1 MSTRQRRSEHLQ
13 RRRPPKK
20 RAASL
25 TALLA
30 AATVA
35 LSTLLVA
42 APAPPPAYAGVD
54 DFYFESFHSDYY
66 LGRDAAGNA
75 TLRTVE
81 TIVAVFPEFDQNRGI
96 LRAIPLQYGDVDL
109 EISRISV
116 TDRFGDEHPWQR
128 ETDGGF
134 AVIRVGSASR
144 YVHGTQTYVVEYSQ
158 RNVVRSF
165 SDTASDEFYWDVNGT
180 GWRQP
185 FDRVSMTL
193 HLEDGIDAD
202 LTGASAC
209 YFGYEGSTDRCDIV
223 RTATGF
229 EASVSELLPWQTMTI
244 AVGFDPDAF
253 VDPPI
258 FRESW
263 VFTVLPW
270 LLLIGSAATW
280 LFALLWRVVKWR
292 DHPGRGIIVPQYTPL
307 PDAYPALAA
316 HLLDRKKAAL
326 PAQLI
331 DFAVNDVIK
340 IRENLERLGDNRWE
354 IELLVDPSELEPERR
369 KLLQYIF
376 DKPSR
381 GRRVTLAGADRKL
394 GDRLAKATTELEKR
408 LSSRGWMAKP
418 SSKLPRITGTITG
431 WIVVISIALWAY
443 SFFAE
448 TDSPLLWIAPW
459 ACFFLWIFTSGA
471 AKPPYLLTESGAAAR
486 DYLYGIRDY
495 LQLAEADRI
504 RMLQGPET
512 AERIDVTDRQAVVK
526 LYERLLGYAVV
537 FGVERQWL
545 GELAKDYEQYGQP
558 EWAKGTRTLYSID
571 TFSHS
576 IASTR
581 FAVTPPVSTSSGGSS
596 WSSSDSSSFSGGSS
610 GGGSSGGGGGGGGGG
625 GW

>member
-1 MSTRQRRSEHLQ
+1 MSTRQRRSEQTQ
-13 RRRPPKK
+13 RRRSPGK
-20 RAASL
+20 RIASL

-30 AATVA
+30 ATTVA
-35 LSTLLVA
+35 LSTVLIA
-42 APAPPPAYAGVD
+42 APPPPPAYAGVD
-54 DFYFESFHSDYY
+54 DFVFESFHADYY
-66 LGRDAAGNA
+66 LGRDGAGNA

-96 LRAIPLQYGDVDL
+96 LRAIPLHYGDVDL
-109 EISRISV
+109 ELSQISV
-116 TDRFGDEHPWQR
+116 TDQSGNGHPWQR

-134 AVIRVGSASR
+134 AVIRIGTASR
-144 YVHGTQTYVVEYSQ
+144 YVHGKQTYVVEYSQ

-165 SDTASDEFYWDVNGT
+165 RDTASDEFYWDVNGI
-180 GWRQP
+180 GWNQP
-185 FDRVSMTL
+185 FERVSMTL

-209 YFGYEGSTDRCDIV
+209 YFGYDGSTDRCDIV

-229 EASVSELLPWQTMTI
+229 EASVTDLLPRQTMTI
-244 AVGFDPDAF
+244 AAGFEPDAF
-253 VDPPI
+253 VDPPVL
-258 FRESW
+258 RENW
-263 VFTVLPW
+263 VFTGLPW
-270 LLLIGSAATW
+270 LLLIVSGLTW
-280 LFALLWRVVKWR
+280 LFALLWRIVKWR

-307 PDAYPALAA
+307 NDAYPALAA
-316 HLLDRKKAAL
+316 HLLDSKKTAL

-340 IRENLERLGDNRWE
+340 IRENLERLDDNRWE
-354 IELLVDPSELEPERR
+354 LELLVDPSEVESERR

-381 GRRVTLAGADRKL
+381 GRRVTLTRTNRKL
-394 GDRLAKATTELEKR
+394 GDRLAKATTDLEKR
-408 LSSRGWMAKP
+408 LTSRGWMAKP
-418 SSKLPRITGTITG
+418 SSKLPKITGTITG
-431 WIVVISIALWAY
+431 WIVVASIALWAY

-448 TDSPLLWIAPW
+448 VDSPLLWLAPW
-459 ACFFLWIFTSGA
+459 GCFGLWLFTSGA
-471 AKPPYLLTESGAAAR
+471 AQPPYLLTESGAATR

-495 LQLAEADRI
+495 LALAEADRI

-545 GELAKDYEQYGQP
+545 GELAKDYQQYGPP
-558 EWAKGTRTLYSID
+558 EWSTGTSNLYSINS
-571 TFSHS
+571 FSHS
-576 IASTR
+576 IANTR
-581 FAVTPPVSTSSGGSS
+581 FAVTPPVSSSSGGSS